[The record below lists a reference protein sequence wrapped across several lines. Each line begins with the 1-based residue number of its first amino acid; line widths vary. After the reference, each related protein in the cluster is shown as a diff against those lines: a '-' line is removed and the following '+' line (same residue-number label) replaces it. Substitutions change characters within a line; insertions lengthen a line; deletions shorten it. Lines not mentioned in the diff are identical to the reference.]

1 MVANGTAPVVP
12 QSTEGSSFEPSVRK
26 KALQK
31 VGTTCTILLDLLS
44 CLVFDFR

>member
-1 MVANGTAPVVP
+1 MVANGTAPVIP

-31 VGTTCTILLDLLS
+31 VSTAYIVQL
-44 CLVFDFR
+44 